1 MNTLF
6 GTNKAQ
12 EQTAQSAAAATAAQ
26 ASLGN
31 AAKKA
36 GDKAKKGV
44 AGFDQLNLLQENL
57 AANAAG
63 AADVLDGSADST
75 MPIPSKQ
82 DSGGAGIVP
91 AGVLEAAAKTK
102 VALESLKQTAGEV
115 AQFIANAFGPPLMQA
130 FNGMIPVTEAWKNS
144 LGETFQRL
152 GTLGAPFQAWLT
164 NDLVPLMQKVISTVG
179 DIAAGMAGSLLLVF
193 NSLREAVF
201 PILEWFVTDGLPL
214 LTDFSSG
221 AIDVLKSFFDFA
233 KEVFD
238 TLWQGVVDPAMQFIS
253 KIIVDCLEEIKG
265 FWDKFGTDIVD
276 GITQAFGN
284 LKDLF
289 NTLWKTTLGP
299 MVKGLT
305 ELKVKTYSN
314 VAGLA

>member
-31 AAKKA
+31 AAKKD

-63 AADVLDGSADST
+63 AAMFWMVAQIALCRS
-75 MPIPSKQ
+75 PPSKTQ
-82 DSGGAGIVP
+82 VVRGLFQQGF
-91 AGVLEAAAKTK
+91 LEAAAKTK

-115 AQFIANAFGPPLMQA
+115 AQFIANAFGPPLMQV

-179 DIAAGMAGSLLLVF
+179 DIAGGMAGSLLLVF

-201 PILEWFVTDGLPL
+201 PILEWFVTDLYVSGGYSGTYSTNIYRLD
-214 LTDFSSG
+214 LTDKSAGWLAWKSLSTGVQRHSMEYANGTLFIIVGRDATTYRNIITS
-221 AIDVLKSFFDFA
+221 IDTTT
-233 KEVFD
+233 KEVNA
-238 TLWQGVVDPAMQFIS
+238 LVE
-253 KIIVDCLEEIKG
+253 KIKPSGKRIILV
-265 FWDKFGTDIVD
+265 
-276 GITQAFGN
+276 
-284 LKDLF
+284 
-289 NTLWKTTLGP
+289 
-299 MVKGLT
+299 
-305 ELKVKTYSN
+305 
-314 VAGLA
+314 